1 MKHFIL
7 PFLLVFVV
15 QVFGQSTMNIHK
27 TDGSVLQIPISEID
41 SVTYTIAPGSLFTQ
55 GAGVSDLEGHFYA
68 SIIVGNQE
76 WMAENLNT
84 SLYSNGDTIPNIS
97 NNNQWSVLTTG
108 AWSYY
113 NNDPQFENPYGKL
126 YNWFTVV
133 DARNVCPS
141 GWHTP
146 SDNEWIVL
154 LSNFGGASAA
164 GGKMK
169 EAGIIHWTDPNVN
182 ADNTG
187 GFTGLPGGYRLNTG
201 TSMNMFDYGY
211 WWSSVEYN
219 PGTAA
224 YYCSLW
230 HNNGLARVAFNYEA
244 YGLSVRCV
252 KD

>member
-1 MKHFIL
+1 MKNFIL
-7 PFLLVFVV
+7 PFLLAFVV

-41 SVTYTIAPGSLFTQ
+41 SVTYTVAPGSLFTQ

-84 SLYSNGDTIPNIS
+84 SLYSNGDSIPNIS
-97 NNNQWSVLTTG
+97 DNNQWSVLTTG

-141 GWHTP
+141 GCV
-146 SDNEWIVL
+146 DNL
-154 LSNFGGASAA
+154 F
-164 GGKMK
+164 
-169 EAGIIHWTDPNVN
+169 
-182 ADNTG
+182 
-187 GFTGLPGGYRLNTG
+187 
-201 TSMNMFDYGY
+201 
-211 WWSSVEYN
+211 
-219 PGTAA
+219 
-224 YYCSLW
+224 
-230 HNNGLARVAFNYEA
+230 
-244 YGLSVRCV
+244 
-252 KD
+252 